1 MNASCRPQRER
12 GRSGNSCG
20 YGTAAAAA
28 DLDDANDHASDM
40 EDDSCGSSSC
50 PVCANEQMKEVL
62 VTSKLDAIT
71 LEYNHLL
78 TTQLDS
84 QRQYFESRLAQ
95 QDARQQQQLAA
106 AAAAA
111 EQAASASRDTAAAA
125 KDSEKKRQQLE
136 RKVVR
141 VVP

>member
-1 MNASCRPQRER
+1 
-12 GRSGNSCG
+12 
-20 YGTAAAAA
+20 
-28 DLDDANDHASDM
+28 
-40 EDDSCGSSSC
+40 
-50 PVCANEQMKEVL
+50 MKEVL